1 MASSHPDV
9 HDFGNLPEIDEQAD
23 EYADLDDEIGL
34 VVQDI
39 EQHYQRLEHPE
50 YDGAHRQ
57 ALERLAAVPELDIC
71 RESEMRD
78 TRTHKSQSIN
88 TRIYI
93 SIYLPFLKAKNSK
106 MLWTME
112 TTMVRPRR
120 YGLVSSRATCSGN
133 KQAY

>member
-1 MASSHPDV
+1 MASSHPDI

-23 EYADLDDEIGL
+23 EYADLDDKVGL

-57 ALERLAAVPELDIC
+57 PLERLTAVPELDIC

-78 TRTHKSQSIN
+78 TAQLRHQNPQVSIN
-88 TRIYI
+88 YHTYTSVFIYH
-93 SIYLPFLKAKNSK
+93 S
-106 MLWTME
+106 
-112 TTMVRPRR
+112 
-120 YGLVSSRATCSGN
+120 
-133 KQAY
+133 